1 MGFLK
6 VEKFGLIKLDRQHT
20 GRLRKKRE
28 KLRREEAWEEPNH
41 MMARKPGPL

>member
-1 MGFLK
+1 MGSVK
-6 VEKFGLIKLDRQHT
+6 VFGLSKLDRQHT

-28 KLRREEAWEEPNH
+28 KFRREEAGEEPNH